1 MACTITPRS
10 TSILALACLMAG
22 CAAVPG
28 AGPTVHIDRPLS
40 ECIPRSEA
48 SYERK
53 LGEMGFAVQGIGHAM
68 YTNRITTAEEGS
80 RKKYRLAV
88 SGELSRPI
96 LPVSYVGYFLSL
108 ATAFVIPT
116 YLYNSYMLKVIAYNK
131 DEVIGEVTGRDSMH
145 GFISLFAGGV
155 DPDSRY
161 YPSRVEEEI
170 GRRLADKVVG
180 SIVCDASPS
189 ATGNGLSP

>member
-1 MACTITPRS
+1 MVYTITPRS
-10 TSILALACLMAG
+10 TSILALTCLMAG

-40 ECIPRSEA
+40 ECVPRSDA

-53 LGEMGFAVQGIGHAM
+53 LGEMGFAVQGIEHAM
-68 YTNRITTAEEGS
+68 YSNKITTAGEAS
-80 RKKYRLAV
+80 YKKYRLAV

-96 LPVSYVGYFLSL
+96 LLASYVSYFLSL
-108 ATAFVIPT
+108 ATAFVIPA
-116 YLYNSYMLKVIAYNK
+116 YSYNSYMLKVVAYNK
-131 DEVIGEVTGRDSMH
+131 DEVIGEVTGRDSIH

-161 YPSRVEEEI
+161 YPSAVKEEV

-189 ATGNGLSP
+189 GSGNGLSP